1 MRRSTRIATD
11 DRIGD
16 LLNLAPRSL
25 ECSYASIIRAHHEVC
40 GYKRLADILWLL
52 RLTEFVKT
60 DDRFGAVLYQATR
73 VRSARESTRCLV
85 ALATT
90 IMSLESL
97 VTNIGNC
104 NSVYPEATAKALAF
118 FDRGKI
124 ERCAPLTSY
133 YLAMARQAVTLATVP
148 RADLARGA
156 AAFVGPR

>member
-1 MRRSTRIATD
+1 MGRSNRIATN
-11 DRIGD
+11 DRIND
-16 LLNLAPRSL
+16 LLDLAPRSL
-25 ECSYASIIRAHHEVC
+25 GCKYNGILRAHHEVC

-52 RLTEFVKT
+52 RLIEFVRA
-60 DDRFGAVLYQATR
+60 DDRFGAVLYQASR
-73 VRSARESTRCLV
+73 VRSARDSTRCLV

-133 YLAMARQAVTLATVP
+133 YLAMARQAATLAAVP
-148 RADLARGA
+148 RVDLVRGA
-156 AAFVGPR
+156 SFVGIR